1 MNIDHL
7 RSFFMV
13 AKVGNFTKAA
23 RELFLTQPAVSQH
36 IQALEHFYNTV
47 LFDRTGRKI
56 MLTRQG
62 EMLFEQTEALLDQF
76 KEIETLFQGLNSMS
90 RGRLDIATSAVVG
103 TYMLPKIVG
112 RYNAA
117 YPDIEMELKAGN
129 THQVTNLVLEGQVDF
144 GFAAGPASQYPELE
158 TDIIHV
164 EKMVAVTAPE
174 NPLAKLETV
183 HLEDFGRT
191 PFISREQGTQTRQF
205 VRNWL
210 ARSTAG
216 DKPQIKFIEL
226 ENVETVKRVVEEGFG
241 ISVIPESAVQR
252 EIETGH
258 LVPVNL
264 DGFDE
269 ESTFYLLRHKG
280 RKLSI
285 AAKTFLSMLPGVFT
299 LAEHLELELP
309 AR

>member
-7 RSFFMV
+7 KSFFMV

-62 EMLFEQTEALLDQF
+62 EMLLEHTEELLNQF

-103 TYMLPKIVG
+103 TYMLPKILG
-112 RYNAA
+112 SYNAA

-158 TDIIHV
+158 TDIVHT
-164 EKMVAVTAPE
+164 EKMVAVVSPK
-174 NPLAKLETV
+174 NPLAQLETV

-210 ARSTAG
+210 ARSEEETG
-216 DKPQIKFIEL
+216 ELKFIEL

-241 ISVIPESAVQR
+241 ISVIPETAVQR
-252 EIETGH
+252 EVEDNR
-258 LVPVNL
+258 LVIVNL
-264 DGFDE
+264 EGFE
-269 ESTFYLLRHKG
+269 EEASFYLLRHKG
-280 RKLSI
+280 RKMST
-285 AAKTFLSMLPGVFT
+285 AAKTFLSMLPEVFT
-299 LAEHLELELP
+299 HARHLKLDLP
-309 AR
+309 GR